1 MRARQAG
8 QLDDEILV
16 VTGLLGLIA
25 LEPIEQHLD
34 PVDGRKNERDGIAGD
49 RCAVAKISHQ
59 GFGRVGERFEPRQ
72 TEEAAGPLDGVNQ
85 AKDIVENLGV
95 VRLVLEPNE
104 LDIHDVDAFVR
115 LGQEV
120 PQQLVHGYAFN
131 ATREG
136 PPSRR
141 ISAPDSLCCQRV

>member
-49 RCAVAKISHQ
+49 RCAVAKIPHQ
-59 GFGRVGERFEPRQ
+59 GFGRMGERLEPRQ
-72 TEEAAGPLDGVNQ
+72 AEEAARPLDGVDQ
-85 AKDIVENLGV
+85 AKNVVENLGI
-95 VRLVLEPNE
+95 VRVVLETNE
-104 LDIHDVDAFVR
+104 LDIHDVDAFIR

-120 PQQLVHGYAFN
+120 PQQLVHGNAFN
-131 ATREG
+131 ATRGG

-141 ISAPDSLCCQRV
+141 ISASGSLCCQRV